1 MECHLK
7 NWSPKR
13 KKIVYAA
20 HWQGVPVSRCAQK
33 NKDWS
38 GKVKIMNVF
47 KTGSFDWVTASKKRD
62 VCPTTPTWTA
72 LKLRSKV
79 RKTSRVELDILSFF
93 ISMALFKLLCSWAP
107 AFEWKIVV
115 VILTGKSKG
124 LLWGVRG
131 NNICRSLKT
140 ELPLS
145 YLLTTGRG
153 IGCFKNMYLCFFSI
167 AESTLL
173 WDCVELQCSQR

>member
-1 MECHLK
+1 MLFMECHLK

-62 VCPTTPTWTA
+62 VCPTMPTLTA

-93 ISMALFKLLCSWAP
+93 YLYGLVQIALLLSSSFWMKNSSSNTDRQIQRTPLRGKGEQYLQIFENWVAFVLSSHNRSWDRM
-107 AFEWKIVV
+107 F
-115 VILTGKSKG
+115 
-124 LLWGVRG
+124 
-131 NNICRSLKT
+131 
-140 ELPLS
+140 
-145 YLLTTGRG
+145 
-153 IGCFKNMYLCFFSI
+153 
-167 AESTLL
+167 
-173 WDCVELQCSQR
+173 